1 MTQPPAMDDLPDA
14 IEFAFT
20 LRPDPDPQI
29 GQYVLAFEGVAT
41 AWDDAVGDDRPV
53 GQIRGHRIDL
63 VSALHDGLG
72 QGPLLDSLTPEIA
85 DFAAAVLAG
94 GPCLLPASEL
104 SGLGAEE
111 CDGLVYIAELWVEP
125 DFRGRGVGAALLY
138 RLGATID
145 LSHCL
150 VALKALPLRADHA
163 QISTADEIERVKRF
177 YAKNGFTQAQGE
189 YAIKDAR
196 LCEAMKKRLAARRP
210 A

>member
-1 MTQPPAMDDLPDA
+1 M
-14 IEFAFT
+14 
-20 LRPDPDPQI
+20 
-29 GQYVLAFEGVAT
+29 
-41 AWDDAVGDDRPV
+41 AW
-53 GQIRGHRIDL
+53 
-63 VSALHDGLG
+63 ST
-72 QGPLLDSLTPEIA
+72 S
-85 DFAAAVLAG
+85 
-94 GPCLLPASEL
+94 
-104 SGLGAEE
+104 
-111 CDGLVYIAELWVEP
+111 AELWVEP
-125 DFRGRGVGAALLY
+125 DFRGRGVGTALLY

-210 A
+210 GLNPSASPPYVSSPAVACGSVSPPPGPGVCRTSTKNPEASLPCPNT